1 MKKYFLALVLV
12 APAVLFLLPLAA
24 SAATGSDALAGLQAV
39 LKSMVDAY
47 IEYLK
52 ALA

>member
-1 MKKYFLALVLV
+1 MRRLLV
-12 APAVLFLLPLAA
+12 ALSVAAIVLLLLPVAADAA
-24 SAATGSDALAGLQAV
+24 SGGDALAGLQAV
-39 LKSMVDAY
+39 LRAMIEAY